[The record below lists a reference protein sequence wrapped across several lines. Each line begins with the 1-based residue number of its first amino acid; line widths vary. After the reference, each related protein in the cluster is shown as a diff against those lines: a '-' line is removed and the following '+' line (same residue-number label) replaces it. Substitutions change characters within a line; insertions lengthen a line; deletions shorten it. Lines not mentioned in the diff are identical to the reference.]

1 MEIVKKYSVT
11 FENVLKSLNN
21 SHLSQFQLSPFCILA
36 WKK

>member
-21 SHLSQFQLSPFCILA
+21 SNLSQFQLSLFCFVA